1 MSYDIKLEQFE
12 GPLDLLLHLIKK
24 NEMDIWDIQIS
35 QITEQYLAAIDAMK
49 SLNLDVAGEF
59 LVMAATLLHIKS
71 RLLLPPS
78 EEEEEGEEEE
88 EDPRTELVRRLLE
101 YKKYKEAAENLA
113 ARPLLGRD
121 QFTRGGNDPDLEH
134 VEEAGFE
141 IVGLFD
147 LVEAF
152 KQVLAECA
160 DDAVHEVDMERLSIT
175 DRINTILSTLQER
188 GGVTFRDM
196 FSERPE
202 RHEVVVTF
210 LAMLE
215 LVKMRLVQLMQNRQY
230 ETIWLY
236 PREEDDPETTPP
248 MEEERFGYQ

>member
-1 MSYDIKLEQFE
+1 MGYDIKLEQFE

-35 QITEQYLAAIDAMK
+35 QITEQYLATLDAMK
-49 SLNLDVAGEF
+49 NLNLDVAGEF
-59 LVMAATLLHIKS
+59 LVMAATLLQIKS

-78 EEEEEGEEEE
+78 EEEEETEDEE
-88 EDPRTELVRRLLE
+88 EDPRAELVRRLLE

-121 QFTRGGNDPDLEH
+121 QFARGGNDPEFER
-134 VEEAGFE
+134 VEDAGFE
-141 IVGLFD
+141 VVGLFD

-152 KQVLAECA
+152 KLVLAECA

-175 DRINTILSTLQER
+175 DRINTILTTLQER

-196 FSERPE
+196 FAEKPD

-230 ETIWLY
+230 EAIWLY
-236 PREEDDPETTPP
+236 PREDSGPEDQP
-248 MEEERFGYQ
+248 MEEDRFGYQ